1 LIRIPARCKP
11 KPTKNKTMSTPMLGT
26 IMMFGG
32 NFPPAG
38 WALCNGQLMLISQN
52 AALFSILGTTFGGNG
67 TTTFGLPDFRG
78 RAPVHWGQGSGLSNY
93 VLGEIT
99 GTENTTLLYSNMPSH
114 THNVNCSSAAGN
126 QATPGTALLAVESTG
141 TSSNY
146 TTGSADSTMNPNM
159 VSVAGSGI
167 PFSNIQPVLCV
178 TFIIALT
185 GTFPARN

>member
-1 LIRIPARCKP
+1 
-11 KPTKNKTMSTPMLGT
+11 MSTPILGT

-32 NFPPAG
+32 NFAPAG
-38 WALCNGQLMLISQN
+38 WALCNGQLMNISQN
-52 AALFSILGTTFGGNG
+52 AALFAILGTTFGGNG
-67 TTTFGLPDFRG
+67 VSTFGLPDFRG
-78 RAPVHWGQGSGLSNY
+78 RAPVHWGQGPGLSNY
-93 VLGEIT
+93 VLGEVI
-99 GTENTTLLYSNMPSH
+99 GAENTTLLYNNMPSH

-146 TTGSADSTMNPNM
+146 TTGSADSVMNPNM
-159 VSVAGSGI
+159 IAAAGSGI

-178 TFIIALT
+178 TFVIALT